1 MKKLAIA
8 LVAFA
13 CLYSTAADARRL
25 PWCGIYMGKYFGMS
39 DRSLWVARNWASVGT
54 AASGPGEGVVVVWR
68 HHVGVIVGRDSSGEW
83 LVHSGNDGNA
93 VRTRPRSLRGAIAF
107 RHVGAGSSAYAN
119 LKVQEK
125 AARGRN
131 QHLVALAVEGRHS
144 PRTALQQSRTRA
156 RGTVETVIV
165 SGFPTTAFAA
175 EANPTREIFT
185 KQRKPMSKRQRMLV
199 GADGTMPNTVVSGFG
214 EPAQVIS
221 HNAPRT
227 RSGRVAAFHP
237 SSQAWPQSFGYRPPD
252 TAWLGNAVRG
262 RGVDAGAAR
271 RAYRR
276 GPF

>member
-107 RHVGAGSSAYAN
+107 RHVGAGSSKSTSSAPFTEGVPSQRP
-119 LKVQEK
+119 L
-125 AARGRN
+125 RM
-131 QHLVALAVEGRHS
+131 ALWISSV
-144 PRTALQQSRTRA
+144 
-156 RGTVETVIV
+156 
-165 SGFPTTAFAA
+165 
-175 EANPTREIFT
+175 
-185 KQRKPMSKRQRMLV
+185 V
-199 GADGTMPNTVVSGFG
+199 GASFNAGNSEAPSPNF
-214 EPAQVIS
+214 
-221 HNAPRT
+221 
-227 RSGRVAAFHP
+227 RVLFSTFP
-237 SSQAWPQSFGYRPPD
+237 SEW
-252 TAWLGNAVRG
+252 
-262 RGVDAGAAR
+262 
-271 RAYRR
+271 
-276 GPF
+276 

>member
-107 RHVGAGSSAYAN
+107 RYVGGASSAYAN
-119 LKVQEK
+119 LKWQEQR
-125 AARGRN
+125 AARGN
-131 QHLVALAVEGRHS
+131 KHLVALAVEGGHQPS
-144 PRTALQQSRTRA
+144 LGVTLQQTGTRTRLA
-156 RGTVETVIV
+156 KQTVVAPLA
-165 SGFPTTAFAA
+165 SSFAVPA
-175 EANPTREIFT
+175 EMTGEVRSKKRKAVRE
-185 KQRKPMSKRQRMLV
+185 SEGMLV
-199 GADGTMPNTVVSGFG
+199 GFGAPVPDTIVARVG
-214 EPAQVIS
+214 EPAQFIS
-221 HNAPRT
+221 HDAPRT